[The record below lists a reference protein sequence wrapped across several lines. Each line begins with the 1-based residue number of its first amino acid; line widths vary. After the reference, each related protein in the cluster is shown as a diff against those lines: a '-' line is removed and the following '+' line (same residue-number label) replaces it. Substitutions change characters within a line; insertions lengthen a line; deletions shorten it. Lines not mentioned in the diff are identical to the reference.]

1 MSPIGKIEHRGHV
14 FLSKYTLPVLYY
26 YNTTSL
32 TTTATTTTTTTTIT
46 SITSITTSTATSTTT
61 SPATT
66 TTSTTS
72 YNTTSNFTATTTTTT
87 YSTTTTTII
96 ILTTTTT
103 STTNITYSTTTTT
116 TTTTSTITT
125 ATVTT
130 TTCIITTATSITTT
144 SITISS
150 IRIQGTP
157 DWHLAKASS
166 WTTPGAFKLSV
177 PHHFETC
184 LSAAC
189 LSPPPPDKKC
199 PLEKVRQIGRDVRH
213 TGDCKVTDAD
223 LQYFYL
229 TLTTLLADPVR
240 LLHDTSAT
248 EARRKLSDM
257 AGNPHPLVEECLQL
271 SRGPLDKGFPRPDM
285 SKLALCWQQKLALNR
300 EGIRGGLR
308 QSLGAHQMSEE
319 LHQISRPPE
328 RQLEMG
334 TDQWETMSQNDKQ
347 QKVMILDNQAVE
359 QIQKGW
365 HIAVELSISVSHM
378 QHPNLSLC
386 HKPCYRVPV
395 CLFGSHRQPKKPS
408 KLPVDREH
416 FPVFSKGG
424 YHQPII
430 CQQVKVIRV
439 FQIPTSQW
447 MIDVSANQ
455 DLFVAI
461 PQILL
466 LVELKIKVQIL
477 VEVLV
482 SHYGL
487 MSHGV
492 GAGKNPSANKIAPSV
507 AVYAIVMNARN
518 EKLPAWHRLTTV
530 VSIKGHLV
538 DSIAQLGSFS
548 TSFTMPSL
556 GTLSPEK
563 FFPNGHHRDTLTN
576 TYCVLLGRIL
586 AEFKDFSWLQKLPI
600 ILKNEAKHEDCIDIL
615 DQYQQVLGDVYMNAF
630 VTEGF
635 TD

>member
-46 SITSITTSTATSTTT
+46 SITIITTSTATSTTT

-248 EARRKLSDM
+248 EARRKLSD
-257 AGNPHPLVEECLQL
+257 L
-271 SRGPLDKGFPRPDM
+271 
-285 SKLALCWQQKLALNR
+285 
-300 EGIRGGLR
+300 
-308 QSLGAHQMSEE
+308 
-319 LHQISRPPE
+319 
-328 RQLEMG
+328 
-334 TDQWETMSQNDKQ
+334 QNDR
-347 QKVMILDNQAVE
+347 
-359 QIQKGW
+359 
-365 HIAVELSISVSHM
+365 
-378 QHPNLSLC
+378 LSLDDLG
-386 HKPCYRVPV
+386 K
-395 CLFGSHRQPKKPS
+395 LLIEANQTLTQAKKAGA
-408 KLPVDREH
+408 R
-416 FPVFSKGG
+416 FSKEAERTLHEG
-424 YHQPII
+424 
-430 CQQVKVIRV
+430 
-439 FQIPTSQW
+439 
-447 MIDVSANQ
+447 
-455 DLFVAI
+455 
-461 PQILL
+461 
-466 LVELKIKVQIL
+466 LKTLEATIQ
-477 VEVLV
+477 
-482 SHYGL
+482 
-487 MSHGV
+487 
-492 GAGKNPSANKIAPSV
+492 AGKDRIENQTQAGEKRIEIKTQESINLINRTVIEKEQDEYERGV
-507 AVYAIVMNARN
+507 AG
-518 EKLPAWHRLTTV
+518 L
-530 VSIKGHLV
+530 
-538 DSIAQLGSFS
+538 
-548 TSFTMPSL
+548 
-556 GTLSPEK
+556 
-563 FFPNGHHRDTLTN
+563 
-576 TYCVLLGRIL
+576 
-586 AEFKDFSWLQKLPI
+586 
-600 ILKNEAKHEDCIDIL
+600 
-615 DQYQQVLGDVYMNAF
+615 
-630 VTEGF
+630 
-635 TD
+635 